1 MKGMS
6 DQQVAS
12 AIGSYFVSITPEINA
27 AVVKRYRSVPAP
39 IYSDPVINKEG
50 LKKLQEVM
58 VAGGVLPADKMVP
71 YEAIVAPEFA
81 EKAKQ

>member
-1 MKGMS
+1 
-6 DQQVAS
+6 
-12 AIGSYFVSITPEINA
+12 
-27 AVVKRYRSVPAP
+27 
-39 IYSDPVINKEG
+39 
-50 LKKLQEVM
+50 M